1 MVAHNIRQALLELS
15 VACEVIGRAD
25 KCKMCPLKDVCFED
39 FSIVDA
45 VSKMDDTLISRFIC
59 MGEMITERQEEAEK
73 SESQKRWEA
82 EADKWN
88 DRRCDPTE

>member
-15 VACEVIGRAD
+15 AACEVISRAD
-25 KCKMCPLKDVCFED
+25 KCKICPLKDLCFEEYN
-39 FSIVDA
+39 IVDT
-45 VSKMDDTLISRFIC
+45 VLKMDDTLISRFIC

-82 EADKWN
+82 EADRWN
-88 DRRCDPTE
+88 DRRCDPDW

>member
-15 VACEVIGRAD
+15 VACEVISRAD

-59 MGEMITERQEEAEK
+59 MGEMITECQEEAEK
-73 SESQKRWEA
+73 SESQKRWEH
-82 EADKWN
+82 EADEWLDK
-88 DRRCDPTE
+88 RKEI